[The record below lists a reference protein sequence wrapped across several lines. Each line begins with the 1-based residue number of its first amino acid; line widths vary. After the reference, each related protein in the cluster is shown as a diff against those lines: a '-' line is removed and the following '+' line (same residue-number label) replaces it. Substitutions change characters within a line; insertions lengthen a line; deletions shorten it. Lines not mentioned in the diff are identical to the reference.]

1 MQHKRYF
8 LNKYVIAAAILVL
21 LVIIGFVQLRFSS
34 TQQLA
39 SPRLAEQIAI
49 QVDVV
54 NDSAGKKHA
63 HNQVLVSSAES
74 QNNQTLIKND
84 QSITTNEKLRDTLE
98 KLNTSIAQ
106 NPEPLK
112 HAIMGPSNKHI
123 AARMQLL
130 NLLDQDPELISE
142 LIDAFIEDPNSLLG
156 RELSAV
162 LSESGHELAQEAA
175 LDMALDLSNDEQART
190 AGLLLIAQM
199 EEVTGD
205 TRDRVL
211 AHIDSGNDLNSDLQQ
226 FALMALKPAP
236 SSQEDYQRVQSTLSK
251 VVKAEDQ
258 NVRRHGVYQMAQ
270 WATNNEDL
278 QDVRTLALTDPDV
291 NTRARAVMSLGDSPF
306 KSQEN
311 RSVLW
316 QVADDENEP
325 PPIRLY
331 ALKSLSKYALND
343 SEINKLRI
351 MNNDIR
357 NTSR

>member
-34 TQQLA
+34 TQQFA

-74 QNNQTLIKND
+74 QNNQTLNKND

-142 LIDAFIEDPNSLLG
+142 LIDAFIENPNSLLG

-211 AHIDSGNDLNSDLQQ
+211 AHIDSGSDLSSDLQQ

>member
-8 LNKYVIAAAILVL
+8 LSKYVIAAAILVL
-21 LVIIGFVQLRFSS
+21 LVIGGLVQLRFLS
-34 TQQLA
+34 TQPLE
-39 SPRLAEQIAI
+39 SPRLVEQSAI
-49 QVDVV
+49 QIDVV
-54 NDSAGKKHA
+54 NDSAGKSHA
-63 HNQVLVSSAES
+63 HNQVLVSSVES
-74 QNNQTLIKND
+74 QNSQTMIKND
-84 QSITTNEKLRDTLE
+84 QSITTNEQLRDTLE
-98 KLNTSIAQ
+98 KLKASISH

-112 HAIMGPSNKHI
+112 HAIMGPSNQHI
-123 AARMQLL
+123 AVRMQLL
-130 NLLDQDPELISE
+130 NLLEQDPDLISE
-142 LIDAFIEDPNSLLG
+142 LIDAFIDEPNSLLG

-162 LSESGHELAQEAA
+162 LSESGHEFAQEAA
-175 LDMALDLSNDEQART
+175 LDMALDLSHDEQTRA
-190 AGLLLIAQM
+190 AGLLLVAKM
-199 EEVTGD
+199 EEVTAE

-211 AHIDSGNDLNSDLQQ
+211 AHIDSGSDLNSDLQQ

-251 VVKAEDQ
+251 VVQAEDH
-258 NVRRHGVYQMAQ
+258 NIRRHGVYQMAQ

-278 QDVRTLALTDPDV
+278 QDVRNLALTDPDV

-331 ALKSLSKYALND
+331 ALKSLSRYALND

-357 NTSR
+357 GTSR